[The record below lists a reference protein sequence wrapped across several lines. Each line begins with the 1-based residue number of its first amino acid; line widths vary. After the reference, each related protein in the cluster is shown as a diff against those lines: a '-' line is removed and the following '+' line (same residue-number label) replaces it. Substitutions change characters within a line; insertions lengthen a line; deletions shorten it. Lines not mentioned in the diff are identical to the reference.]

1 MDSAAPSQC
10 QFEHPGFAALGPLQF
25 RLTNGDYLAA
35 LAIRVDGNDVVVPLH
50 AIGPLFGLA
59 PDSADARMLTLIEQ
73 ALKFVPFLRLG
84 DALPSEVV
92 TGEASWEPSVL
103 NHQVAVT
110 RLQRLLVNWI
120 GSKSA
125 SAITPQMLT
134 ASLDDPSVRMLL
146 QEAMGRAGAE
156 LGIPG
161 GGTAVAHLIEALA
174 GELAFIEALR
184 ERLLDPIRGMVR
196 RLGRASGDP
205 AMSGS
210 RRETLLQVTRLGMAA
225 LAQVVGRFEDVDGQ
239 TCEIVP
245 ALRNL
250 ERQRS
255 FLRPHRDWLYSM
267 LLAWTPLLRAWDEVP
282 GGAVDEGLWKVI
294 EESYRFLAPRYM
306 AVQEWQ
312 STAAAEKERAALV
325 W

>member
-120 GSKSA
+120 GSKSN

-134 ASLDDPSVRMLL
+134 GSMDDPSVRMPL

-267 LLAWTPLLRAWDEVP
+267 LLAWTPLLRAWDAVP